1 MESGRGSYAAQ
12 VILMNITTF
21 LSSIIY
27 AVTGVVV
34 FCVGFIIVDKL
45 TPYNLWQELVE
56 KKNTA
61 LALVV
66 GLAALDVCIIIAA
79 AIH

>member
-1 MESGRGSYAAQ
+1 MALIELVNLKDVVAA
-12 VILMNITTF
+12 L
-21 LSSIIY
+21 LYSSIGIII
-27 AVTGVVV
+27 
-34 FCVGFIIVDKL
+34 FCVAFCIVDKL
-45 TPYNLWQELVE
+45 TPYDLWRELIE

-66 GLAALDVCIIIAA
+66 AGIALGICLIIAA

>member
-1 MESGRGSYAAQ
+1 MALTELVNLKDVVASLLYSGIGI
-12 VILMNITTF
+12 VTF
-21 LSSIIY
+21 CT
-27 AVTGVVV
+27 A
-34 FCVGFIIVDKL
+34 FIIVDKL
-45 TPYNLWQELVE
+45 TPYDLWRELIE

-66 GLAALDVCIIIAA
+66 AGIAVGICLIIAA

>member
-1 MESGRGSYAAQ
+1 MS
-12 VILMNITTF
+12 LTTF
-21 LSSIIY
+21 ITSIVY
-27 AVTGVVV
+27 AITGVVV
-34 FCVGFIIVDKL
+34 FVVGFIIVDKL
-45 TPYNLWQELVE
+45 TPYDLWQELVE

-66 GLAALDVCIIIAA
+66 GLAALGVCIIIAA

>member
-1 MESGRGSYAAQ
+1 MSF
-12 VILMNITTF
+12 TTF
-21 LSSIIY
+21 ITSIVY
-27 AVTGVVV
+27 AITGVVV
-34 FCVGFIIVDKL
+34 FVVGFIIVDKL
-45 TPYNLWQELVE
+45 TPYDLWQELVE

-66 GLAALDVCIIIAA
+66 GLAALGVCIIIAA

>member
-1 MESGRGSYAAQ
+1 MALTELVNFKDVVASLLYSGIGIVTFCAA
-12 VILMNITTF
+12 
-21 LSSIIY
+21 
-27 AVTGVVV
+27 
-34 FCVGFIIVDKL
+34 FIIVDKL
-45 TPYNLWQELVE
+45 TPYDLWRELIE

-66 GLAALDVCIIIAA
+66 AGIAVGICLIIAA

>member
-1 MESGRGSYAAQ
+1 MPTTELINLKDVVAA
-12 VILMNITTF
+12 L
-21 LSSIIY
+21 LYSSIGI
-27 AVTGVVV
+27 VI
-34 FCVGFIIVDKL
+34 FCLAFIIVDKL
-45 TPYNLWQELVE
+45 TPYDLWRELIE

-66 GLAALDVCIIIAA
+66 AGIAVGICLIIAA

>member
-1 MESGRGSYAAQ
+1 MALTELVNIKDVVASLLYSGIGI
-12 VILMNITTF
+12 VTFCTT
-21 LSSIIY
+21 
-27 AVTGVVV
+27 
-34 FCVGFIIVDKL
+34 FIIVDKL
-45 TPYNLWQELVE
+45 TPYDLWRELIE

-66 GLAALDVCIIIAA
+66 AGIAVGICLIIAA

>member
-1 MESGRGSYAAQ
+1 
-12 VILMNITTF
+12 MNFATF
-21 LSSIIY
+21 LSSVVY
-27 AVTGVVV
+27 AITGVVV
-34 FCVGFIIVDKL
+34 FCLGFIIVDKL

-66 GLAALDVCIIIAA
+66 GLGALGVCIIIAA

>member
-1 MESGRGSYAAQ
+1 
-12 VILMNITTF
+12 MNITTF

-27 AVTGVVV
+27 AITGVVV

-66 GLAALDVCIIIAA
+66 GLAALGVCIIIAA

>member
-1 MESGRGSYAAQ
+1 MALTELVNLKDVAAALLYS
-12 VILMNITTF
+12 VIGIV
-21 LSSIIY
+21 I
-27 AVTGVVV
+27 
-34 FCVGFIIVDKL
+34 FCAAFIVVDKL
-45 TPYNLWQELVE
+45 TPYDLWRELIE

-66 GLAALDVCIIIAA
+66 AGIAIGICLIIAA